1 MNNYKK
7 ANSSRDQTVKGLGS
21 SFFSL
26 ENVWRLALVGFM
38 VASLYLQ
45 NNFITRN
52 EFSSYQIKY
61 QELEILLKKL
71 ETQNEIDVQQTK
83 ALELIDLR
91 LRHVEQTAAILSDKA
106 MKTNETKN

>member
-1 MNNYKK
+1 MYTSKK
-7 ANSSRDQTVKGLGS
+7 TLNSKKNLTEL
-21 SFFSL
+21 FSL
-26 ENVWRLALVGFM
+26 ENIWRLALLGFM

-52 EFSSYQIKY
+52 EFSNYQLKY

-71 ETQNEIDVQQTK
+71 ETQNEIDIQQTK

-91 LRHVEQTAAILSDKA
+91 LRQLEQTTAILSNKIIQ
-106 MKTNETKN
+106 